1 MFRRSVNPVLARAS
15 VVALMNALNGTIGLA
30 EVLDGAEL
38 RLFTNAITPSKDS
51 VFADF
56 AEPTFTGYAPVT
68 PLTWSAV
75 GNAGT
80 DGLYNDTEV
89 NITCTAT
96 PTPAETVEGY
106 FLCAA
111 GGGAFLFGERFEDPV
126 GIAAI
131 GDQLS
136 LQIVAQLNF
145 QLPVSA

>member
-1 MFRRSVNPVLARAS
+1 MFRRSLNPVFARAS

-38 RLFTNAITPSKDS
+38 RLFVNDMTPNSNTA
-51 VFADF
+51 FADF
-56 AEPTFTGYAPVT
+56 TEPTFTGYAAVT
-68 PLTWSAV
+68 PLTWSAQ

-80 DGLYNDTEV
+80 DGLYNDAEV
-89 NITCTAT
+89 NITCTVA
-96 PTPAETVEGY
+96 PLPAETVRGY

-131 GDQLS
+131 GDQSS

-145 QLPVSA
+145 VQPVSA